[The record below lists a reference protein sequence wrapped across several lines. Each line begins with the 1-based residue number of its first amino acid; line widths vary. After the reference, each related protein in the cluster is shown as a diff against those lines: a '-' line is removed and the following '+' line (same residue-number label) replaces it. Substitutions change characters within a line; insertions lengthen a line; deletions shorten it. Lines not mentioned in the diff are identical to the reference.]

1 MGASPLPRAPVVSL
15 NSASGVHASR
25 AARSAYAAVLHPAN
39 SKINPRFSPAVRR
52 VGEQYGVR
60 DNFPA
65 GLAELAPVE
74 SVAWAG
80 GRWNWP
86 QELKPFFS
94 DLLLSIVIIGYM
106 AAMVDMDV
114 YLVTDDAKDWFHQFS
129 LAALQCWACGMFRL
143 DPNAFEQGDL
153 DAALSFVM
161 ARCLEMGV
169 SPSSNIAQR
178 ALAEMLFSLS
188 NRFAATEEPH
198 LRALERRFPAFANAR
213 DVRRRLSARTGRDE
227 ARCHQLLGYTD
238 DFATVLMGAA
248 ATCRY
253 CHAHGQH
260 FGPSGCNVTMAI
272 PAKRSI
278 GVSAPFIGASALTV
292 GQLAYVSPE
301 KVLRTLAAI
310 EEGCAR

>member
-1 MGASPLPRAPVVSL
+1 MGASSLPRAPVVSL

-65 GLAELAPVE
+65 GLAEPAPVK

-114 YLVTDDAKDWFHQFS
+114 YLVTDDAKDLFHQFS
-129 LAALQCWACGMFRL
+129 WPGWDQRPWPRSVWSGLSRSWNVLIPTRAAL
-143 DPNAFEQGDL
+143 PN
-153 DAALSFVM
+153 
-161 ARCLEMGV
+161 R
-169 SPSSNIAQR
+169 P
-178 ALAEMLFSLS
+178 
-188 NRFAATEEPH
+188 
-198 LRALERRFPAFANAR
+198 
-213 DVRRRLSARTGRDE
+213 
-227 ARCHQLLGYTD
+227 
-238 DFATVLMGAA
+238 
-248 ATCRY
+248 
-253 CHAHGQH
+253 
-260 FGPSGCNVTMAI
+260 PSGSANSYGAGGAG
-272 PAKRSI
+272 PAQADLSGYLI
-278 GVSAPFIGASALTV
+278 T
-292 GQLAYVSPE
+292 
-301 KVLRTLAAI
+301 
-310 EEGCAR
+310 